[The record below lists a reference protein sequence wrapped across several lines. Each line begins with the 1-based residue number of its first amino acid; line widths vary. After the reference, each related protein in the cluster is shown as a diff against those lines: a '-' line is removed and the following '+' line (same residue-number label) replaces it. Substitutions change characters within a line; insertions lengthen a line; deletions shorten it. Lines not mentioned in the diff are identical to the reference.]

1 MGARRALARP
11 HRARRDT
18 GHGYS
23 VNAELAIPGAH
34 AQVTGGSFM
43 FEPKS
48 AFSGFSVNDLAEA
61 TAFYSAT
68 LGLTVARDG
77 VGARIHRPGGAT
89 VFMYPKPNHEPA
101 SFTILNFEVE
111 DIDAAVDELE
121 SRGVHV
127 EHYAGMEGVDAQG
140 VMCGRAHNL
149 GPDIAWF
156 LDPAGNVLS
165 VIH

>member
-1 MGARRALARP
+1 
-11 HRARRDT
+11 
-18 GHGYS
+18 
-23 VNAELAIPGAH
+23 
-34 AQVTGGSFM
+34 M

-61 TAFYSAT
+61 TAFYSST

-77 VGARIHRPGGAT
+77 VGARIHLPGGAT

-111 DIDAAVDELE
+111 DIDGVVDELE

-127 EHYAGMEGVDAQG
+127 ERYAGMEGVDAKG
-140 VMCGRAHNL
+140 VMRGRAHNL